1 MEGVILPGAEPF
13 AFPGGD
19 VGCLLVHGFTG
30 NPSSMRPMG
39 EYLAGQG
46 FTVVGPR
53 LKGHGTRVED
63 MFDNTYQD
71 WIASAEAGLDEIRK
85 QCRTVFVAGLSMGA
99 TLAMHLAC
107 SHPGTV
113 KGVVPICGPVFMKD
127 FRMIFLPLI
136 RPFVKTIPGVG
147 SDIKDPAVTELAY
160 DRVPL
165 SALGELLKLCHLV
178 KEELPRIKQPA
189 LIFESREDHVV
200 HPSNAPYILE
210 HIGSSGKEL
219 IWLENS
225 YHVATLDFDK
235 ELIFEKTAQFIRQ
248 HS

>member
-1 MEGVILPGAEPF
+1 MEGPVIAGAEPF
-13 AFPGGD
+13 AFTGGD

-39 EYLAGQG
+39 ESLAAQG

-63 MFDNTYQD
+63 MFDNSYQD
-71 WIASAEAGLDEIRK
+71 WIDSAEAGLEEIK
-85 QCRTVFVAGLSMGA
+85 EKCRTIFVAGLSMGA
-99 TLAMHLAC
+99 TLALHLAY
-107 SHPGTV
+107 SHPDTI

-127 FRMIFLPLI
+127 PKLIFFPLLRHI
-136 RPFVKTIPGVG
+136 LKTVPGVG
-147 SDIKDPAVTELAY
+147 SDIKDPAVKESSY
-160 DRVPL
+160 DKVPL
-165 SALGELLKLCHLV
+165 PALGELLKLCAMV
-178 KEELPRIKQPA
+178 KEELPGIKQPA
-189 LIFESREDHVV
+189 LILAARDDHVV

-210 HIGSSGKEL
+210 HIGSSEKEL

-235 ELIFEKTAQFIRQ
+235 EIVFENTVQFMRQ
-248 HS
+248 HA

>member
-1 MEGVILPGAEPF
+1 MEGAILPGAEHF

-39 EYLAGQG
+39 EYLAEKG
-46 FTVVGPR
+46 FAVVGPR

-71 WIASAEAGLDEIRK
+71 WIASAEAGLEEIRK
-85 QCRTVFVAGLSMGA
+85 QCRTVFVSGLSMGA
-99 TLAMHLAC
+99 TLAMHLAY
-107 SHPGTV
+107 SHPDTV

-127 FRMIFLPLI
+127 PRLVFLPLLRI
-136 RPFVKTIPGVG
+136 FAKTFPGVG
-147 SDIKDPAVTELAY
+147 GDLKDPEATELAY
-160 DRVPL
+160 DKVSL
-165 SALGELLKLCHLV
+165 SALGELLKLCSLV

-200 HPSNAPYILE
+200 HPSNADYILE
-210 HIGSSGKEL
+210 HIGSAEKEL

-235 ELIFEKTAQFIRQ
+235 ELIFEKTAQFMRR

>member
-1 MEGVILPGAEPF
+1 MEGVILPEAEPF

-107 SHPGTV
+107 SHPGT
-113 KGVVPICGPVFMKD
+113 C
-127 FRMIFLPLI
+127 
-136 RPFVKTIPGVG
+136 
-147 SDIKDPAVTELAY
+147 
-160 DRVPL
+160 
-165 SALGELLKLCHLV
+165 LLYT
-178 KEELPRIKQPA
+178 
-189 LIFESREDHVV
+189 SRCV
-200 HPSNAPYILE
+200 
-210 HIGSSGKEL
+210 
-219 IWLENS
+219 
-225 YHVATLDFDK
+225 
-235 ELIFEKTAQFIRQ
+235 
-248 HS
+248 